1 MRKFYISTARPAVEL
16 EAIQQQMAALRI
28 DGHFA
33 AVERDGV
40 VAVVDASGEL
50 FDELVEAERA
60 QRVLQR
66 GAPNTFAQ
74 AVIAFVEL
82 GTDDV
87 AAVKVPAQQ
96 NSSIEPFTETKTVV
110 CAEDD
115 EIFSTMVEAVLA
127 RIGVDCV
134 VVESGREALRVI
146 EDLEPDLVLLDLMM
160 PDMHGWEVVERMQ
173 TNDLIR
179 DIPVVIVTAISSEQD
194 QVFAHMVAGVKDYLV
209 KPVSPARLRQCVW
222 AALAR

>member
-1 MRKFYISTARPAVEL
+1 MRKFYVNTARPAVEL
-16 EAIQQQMAALRI
+16 DAIRQQMTALRV
-28 DGHFA
+28 DDHFA

-50 FDELVEAERA
+50 FNELVEAERA

-66 GAPNTFAQ
+66 GAPDTFDQ
-74 AVIAFVEL
+74 AAVAFVEL
-82 GTDDV
+82 NTRELAG
-87 AAVKVPAQQ
+87 VKTPTKQ
-96 NSSIEPFTETKTVV
+96 NPSIKPFTETKTVV

-115 EIFSTMVEAVLA
+115 EIFSTLVETVLE
-127 RIGVDCV
+127 RMGVECV
-134 VVESGREALRVI
+134 VVDSGREALRVI

-160 PDMHGWEVVERMQ
+160 PDMHGWEVVEHMQ

-179 DIPVVIVTAISSEQD
+179 DIPVVIVTSISSEQD

-209 KPVSPARLRQCVW
+209 KPVSPARLRQSVW
-222 AALAR
+222 AALMR